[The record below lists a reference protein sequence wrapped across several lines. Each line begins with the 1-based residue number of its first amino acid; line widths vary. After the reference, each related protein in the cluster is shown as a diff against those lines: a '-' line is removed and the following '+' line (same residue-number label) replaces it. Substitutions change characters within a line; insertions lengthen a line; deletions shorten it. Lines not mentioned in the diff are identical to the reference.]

1 MEIRRFDISD
11 VCLLTPRQFADE
23 RGVFTEIFNA
33 RALQEVLG
41 PDAAFVQDN
50 LSRSTRA
57 GTVRA
62 LHFQKPPMA
71 QGKLVRVSG
80 GAIRDV
86 AVDLRRGSGTYGQH
100 VAVDLVAAALELF
113 WVPPG
118 FAHGFVTL
126 EPDTEVTYKT
136 TAYYSPGDEVGIA
149 WDDPDLA
156 IDWGVRADQAVVA
169 ERDRAQPPFAALVSP
184 F

>member
-1 MEIRRFDISD
+1 MEIRRFDISG
-11 VCLLTPRQFADE
+11 VCLLTPRRFADE
-23 RGVFTEIFNA
+23 RGLFAEIFNT
-33 RALQEVLG
+33 RAFAEVLG
-41 PDAAFVQDN
+41 SDTGFVQDN
-50 LSRSTRA
+50 LSRSTHA

-71 QGKLVRVSG
+71 QGKLVRVTR

-86 AVDLRRGSGTYGQH
+86 AVDLRTGAGTYGRH
-100 VAVDLVAAALELF
+100 VAVELKADDLELF

-126 EPDTEVTYKT
+126 EPETEVTYKT

-156 IDWGVRADQAVVA
+156 IDWGIAPAAAVLS
-169 ERDRAQPPFAALVSP
+169 ERDRVQGAFADLVSP

>member
-1 MEIRRFDISD
+1 MEIRRFEIPEL
-11 VCLLTPRQFADE
+11 CLLTPTQFADD
-23 RGVFTEIFNA
+23 RGTFAEILNA
-33 RALQEVLG
+33 RRFVELLG
-41 PDAAFVQDN
+41 PEAIFVQDN
-50 LSRSTRA
+50 LSRSRHK

-62 LHFQKPPMA
+62 LHFQKPPNA
-71 QGKLVRVSG
+71 QGKLVRVSRG
-80 GAIRDV
+80 RILDV
-86 AVDLRRGSGTYGQH
+86 AVDLRKGSASYGDH
-100 VAVDLVAAALELF
+100 VAVELCADPLELF

-149 WDDPDLA
+149 WDDPV
-156 IDWGVRADQAVVA
+156 IGINWGVTADNAVLA
-169 ERDRAQPPFAALVSP
+169 ARDRALPSFEDLDSP